1 MDDAVRLPA
10 AEQAYLAIRARIM
23 SGDLADG
30 ARLTEQSLAEELG
43 LSRTPVRAA
52 ITRLIHEGFV
62 ERGEGYST
70 RVAHFPEDELDQIF
84 EIRRRLEC
92 YAAGR
97 AAERASNQQIADLD
111 DLTTRMEALTPPR
124 TPNDYEE
131 ISGINTDFHRIISE
145 AAASPRLMAVLQMA
159 VDVGVVV
166 RTYHSYSEADLLR
179 SAKHHREL
187 VDAIRARS
195 RDWAESV
202 MSSHV
207 LAAAHSASGPS
218 VADVPKTETPSDR
231 KRRG

>member
-1 MDDAVRLPA
+1 MDADRLNA
-10 AEQAYLAIRARIM
+10 ADQAYMAIRARIM

-30 ARLTEQSLAEELG
+30 ARLIEQALAKDLG
-43 LSRTPVRAA
+43 LSRTPVRTA
-52 ITRLIHEGFV
+52 ITRLIHEGFA

-97 AAERASNQQIADLD
+97 AARLASPEQIDELD
-111 DLTTRMEALTPPR
+111 RLTTRMEALTPPE
-124 TPNDYEE
+124 TPQEYEE
-131 ISGINTDFHRIISE
+131 ISAINADFHRIVSE
-145 AAASPRLMAVLQMA
+145 TAASPRLMAVLQMA
-159 VDVGVVV
+159 VDVGVVA
-166 RTYHSYSEADLLR
+166 RTYHSYAKADLIR

-195 RDWAESV
+195 PEWAESV

-207 LAAAHSASGPS
+207 LAAAHSAAMPHRQRQAGE
-218 VADVPKTETPSDR
+218 A
-231 KRRG
+231 

>member
-1 MDDAVRLPA
+1 MDGAVRLPA

-62 ERGEGYST
+62 DRGEGYST

-97 AAERASNQQIADLD
+97 AAELASDEQIAELD
-111 DLTTRMEALTPPR
+111 RLTARMEALTPPR
-124 TPNDYEE
+124 SPKAYDE
-131 ISGINTDFHRIISE
+131 ISAINTEFHRVIGE

-166 RTYHSYSEADLLR
+166 RTYHSYSEADLIR

-195 RDWAESV
+195 REWAESV

-207 LAAAHSASGPS
+207 LAAGHSAAQPG
-218 VADVPKTETPSDR
+218 
-231 KRRG
+231 RR